1 MTKYKIGEFKGNPTF
16 SLLTGIGQKDGKEYW
31 LTFGVRKAKAI
42 MDVKDEIAKFIK
54 ENDRPSQDDGA
65 F

>member
-1 MTKYKIGEFKGNPTF
+1 MIKFKIGEYRGNPTF

-31 LTFGVRKAKAI
+31 MTFGVRKAKAI
-42 MDVKDEIAKFIK
+42 MEAKEEIAKFIK
-54 ENDRPSQDDGA
+54 DNDKPRQDDGE